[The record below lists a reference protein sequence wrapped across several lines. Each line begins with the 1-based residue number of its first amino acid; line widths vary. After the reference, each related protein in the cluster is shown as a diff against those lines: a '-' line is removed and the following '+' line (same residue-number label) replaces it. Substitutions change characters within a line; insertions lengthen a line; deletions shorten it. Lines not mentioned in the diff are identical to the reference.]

1 VSDLLLNS
9 ADQQARKNKKFL
21 FSLLLLFSGMV
32 MLTFAS
38 VPLYQIFCKVTGYGG
53 TTQTAIL
60 PSTVVLDREINI
72 RFNSDVDPNLPW
84 AFKPQQLELKL
95 HIGETGVAYYKV
107 QNLTNEPLV
116 GIATY
121 NVTPLKAGKYFN
133 KIECF
138 CFTDQYI
145 APGET
150 KNMPVTFFISPDLDR
165 DRHMKEIETI
175 TLSYTFFSS
184 KADPKDVI
192 GLHREGIGD
201 QLNLG
206 KRES

>member
-1 VSDLLLNS
+1 MSEASLNS
-9 ADQQARKNKKFL
+9 VNNQARKNKKL
-21 FSLLLLFSGMV
+21 LLSLLFLFSGMV

-38 VPLYQIFCKVTGYGG
+38 VPLYKIFCTVTGYGG
-53 TTQTAIL
+53 TTQTAVL
-60 PSTVVLDREINI
+60 PSTEVLDREINI
-72 RFNSDVDPNLPW
+72 RFNADVDPTLPW
-84 AFKPQQLELKL
+84 AFKPEQLELKL

-121 NVTPLKAGKYFN
+121 NVTPLKVGKYFN

-138 CFTDQYI
+138 CFADQYI

-165 DRHMKEIETI
+165 DRHMKEIDTI

-192 GLHREGIGD
+192 GLHRE
-201 QLNLG
+201 QLNFG

>member
-1 VSDLLLNS
+1 MSEVSLSS

-21 FSLLLLFSGMV
+21 LSLLLLFSGMV
-32 MLTFAS
+32 MLTYAS
-38 VPLYQIFCKVTGYGG
+38 VPLYKIFCQVTGFGG
-53 TTQTAIL
+53 TTQTAVL
-60 PSTVVLDREINI
+60 PSAVVLDREINV
-72 RFNSDVDPNLPW
+72 RFNSDIDPNLAW

-121 NVTPLKAGKYFN
+121 NVTPLKAGKYFT

-175 TLSYTFFSS
+175 TLSYTFFQS

-192 GLHREGIGD
+192 GLHRE